1 MSDVSPI
8 SYVSAGRAIG
18 GQAAPGRDASSI
30 IESAPIR
37 RLGDQVEVSQM
48 ATYLNKLR
56 QLPPVRQDL
65 VESARAEIAGD
76 TYDTPEK
83 FNAALDELLND
94 L

>member
-8 SYVSAGRAIG
+8 SSASASRSVG
-18 GQAAPGRDASSI
+18 GPTVPGRDASSI
-30 IESAPIR
+30 IEPKSVR
-37 RLGDQVEVSQM
+37 RQGDQVEVS
-48 ATYLNKLR
+48 ALASYLNKLR

-65 VESARAEIAGD
+65 VESTRAQIAND

-83 FNAALDELLND
+83 FSAAVDELIKD